1 MLAQTLN
8 SSFREIDKVLSLT
21 KSRFGNYRY
30 LTYQLKLVVKNTTNI
45 QISASNPNFHIEI
58 AKQTK
63 KQKNSSY
70 ATLFSPTHN
79 FLNILYNDFNHKIE
93 FEIWLFCSAV

>member
-8 SSFREIDKVLSLT
+8 SSFREIYNVLSLT
-21 KSRFGNYRY
+21 KSRFGNYLY

-45 QISASNPNFHIEI
+45 QMSASYPNFHIEI

-63 KQKNSSY
+63 KKQKTRR
-70 ATLFSPTHN
+70 TLHYFPPHT
-79 FLNILYNDFNHKIE
+79 I
-93 FEIWLFCSAV
+93 FEHFIQ